1 MRRLDGRRVVLDRL
15 RAHGPPG
22 VAQRRR
28 RALARLRRGHGRR
41 RPAARNRG
49 ARAVGLLAGAHP
61 MVIAVSALLAALV
74 WHRIGSFWFHHRNGS
89 HRTLDESTVRREV
102 RTADE
107 TVTSQQGGHH
117 LPIQDDLGSRGDRRV
132 RGGARTGGGF
142 AAEPRRR
149 DRNHLQRGRE
159 LTSRR
164 LLGVRWPRRPE
175 STGVLAR
182 LANVRRRR
190 RWAAQCRSAL
200 PGASRVRSHGRRQW
214 RRRRPAGQLIRDAE
228 AANTRSL
235 RVIPS
240 CEIERS
246 ACAPRRRSHRMLIA
260 RAPDVCT
267 ESGARRIVRRR
278 LRAPLRYW
286 SDGASLDQR
295 RRRRANIV
303 AETTSASGMGRQH
316 PDTFTREPRRVLVL

>member
-61 MVIAVSALLAALV
+61 MVIAVSALLAALL

-182 LANVRRRR
+182 PQMSVGDGAGLLN
-190 RWAAQCRSAL
+190 AAQRSRAL
-200 PGASRVRSHGRRQW
+200 RECGRRQW

-240 CEIERS
+240 CEVERS
-246 ACAPRRRSHRMLIA
+246 ACAPRRRSHCMLIA